1 MSSIKVEHIG
11 ISPED
16 YNRRNYVTEGQ
27 LDEGRQLRQKDRG
40 LPALMPV
47 SRPQKVDSNTNP
59 RKANEANAK
68 AIADANTKDLKN
80 RGLTK

>member
-1 MSSIKVEHIG
+1 MSRIKVEHAG

-16 YNRRNYVTEGQ
+16 YNRRNYVEPGQ
-27 LDEGRQLRQKDRG
+27 LEEGRQLRGKDRG

-47 SRPQKVDSNTNP
+47 SRPAKVDSTTNP
-59 RKANEANAK
+59 RKENANAK
-68 AIADANTKDLKN
+68 AVADANQKDLKN